1 MAQRQRIISADSHV
15 TIPREQILAHLPAA
29 SARAAR
35 PSRGSLRGPAAGRQ
49 APKGACGPS
58 RKRRARRAVSP
69 AMPNMGEGAPWP
81 AAGRPGGHDPI
92 ERLKDMDT
100 DGVEAEIL
108 YVGAGGAAYYDLGD
122 DHVEA
127 FRAANSAAIE
137 WASVDP
143 KRLMPVYI
151 LPIADMKVA
160 VREVERVVAEHAKAV
175 QLPLIPREQGAPP
188 YWDPFYDPL
197 WEALEQHRAA
207 DQPAC
212 RRQPVPFRGRVCP
225 RIRRRTRAS
234 SSRCRRFSWPKT
246 SPTGA

>member
-15 TIPREQILAHLPAA
+15 TIPRERILAHLAQRLHEPLAQA
-29 SARAAR
+29 EAEYAAR
-35 PSRGSLRGPAAGRQ
+35 QLAAKPQKVLRAKQEEEGRARGP
-49 APKGACGPS
+49 
-58 RKRRARRAVSP
+58 VTV
-69 AMPNMGEGAPWP
+69 PNMGQGAPWP

-108 YVGAGGAAYYDLGD
+108 YVGAGGAAYYDLGP

-160 VREVERVVAEHAKAV
+160 VREVERVAGEHGKAV
-175 QLPLIPREQGAPP
+175 QLPLVPASWAPR
-188 YWDPFYDPL
+188 
-197 WEALEQHRAA
+197 
-207 DQPAC
+207 
-212 RRQPVPFRGRVCP
+212 
-225 RIRRRTRAS
+225 
-234 SSRCRRFSWPKT
+234 
-246 SPTGA
+246 PTGTPFTTRCGKP